1 MACAEALE
9 LDPDNLHLRLLR
21 ARALI
26 ALRWLDEARE
36 ELASCARLDPS
47 ASVVYRLL
55 GEVALRSDR
64 ADAAVVFLREALRL
78 DASDAEAREW
88 LGIAESLLRTAA
100 RPPAAPPPPVRPI
113 TAAEKLPAA
122 AAVMGHFARPHAAP
136 PALRPSTPAEN
147 IPAAAGVEGPF
158 SRRRLPARPPALR
171 PSTPAENIP
180 AAAGVEGPF
189 PRRRPPASP
198 PAFRPSPPAEH
209 IPAAA
214 GVEGPLSRR
223 RPAASASPFR
233 PSTPAEQIPA
243 AAGVEGRPLLD
254 GARPRR
260 SPLPVAAADS
270 YPAAAAAT
278 GALVG
283 RASSPPPGE
292 PRATSSA
299 RALGTASGAPLP
311 LASGFGNYLV
321 EIGVLTEPQLRAALA
336 YKRATGVRLGRAVT
350 TLGFATELK
359 IEWASLAYHGRHQ
372 RGGERSVWDGEPT
385 PPEHRRAS

>member
-147 IPAAAGVEGPF
+147 
-158 SRRRLPARPPALR
+158 
-171 PSTPAENIP
+171 
-180 AAAGVEGPF
+180 
-189 PRRRPPASP
+189 
-198 PAFRPSPPAEH
+198 